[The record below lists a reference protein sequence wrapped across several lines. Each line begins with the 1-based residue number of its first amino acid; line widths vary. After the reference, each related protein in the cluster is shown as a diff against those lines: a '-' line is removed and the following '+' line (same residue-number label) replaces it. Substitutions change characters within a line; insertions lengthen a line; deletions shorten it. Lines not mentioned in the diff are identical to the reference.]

1 MALKQKLILLA
12 FILAICTSH
21 VLASTSTSFQIND
34 ESLDFASNAGF
45 LESATYAMDLGGITW
60 IDRNSESGSYI
71 LIDGNSILEEV
82 DPVIPPLPPSSGG
95 GGGGSALILPDD
107 DEEPVMDEIVIVEEV
122 HEAAP
127 EEIAEEEVAEEEVV
141 EEEVVE
147 EEVVEEEVVEELIS
161 YVEPSEEPIVEEES
175 IAEQEPTFI
184 FTEEEGFLYYETTDG
199 LDEYDFV
206 TELDYEVEQ
215 IEIVIPAEDQ
225 LESHDGEIII
235 DGNTG
240 SNYEITAIWI
250 GEDYVARSTVT
261 ADENGKFMV
270 KTPGTLKDG
279 EYMVLLYGLEI
290 NENKI
295 VQTKY
300 TTVKFNVIDGKAY
313 VKDIKGDVKL
323 SCVRWDFIALYVII
337 ILITI
342 YTLWRKIRK

>member
-12 FILAICTSH
+12 FILALCTSH

-34 ESLDFASNAGF
+34 ESLDFATNAGF
-45 LESATYAMDLGGITW
+45 LESTTYAMDLGGITW
-60 IDRNSESGSYI
+60 VDRNSESGSYI
-71 LIDGNSILEEV
+71 LIDGNSIIEE
-82 DPVIPPLPPSSGG
+82 DPVIPPTPPPPPSGGGG

-107 DEEPVMDEIVIVEEV
+107 DEEPIIDEIEIVEEVEEV

-127 EEIAEEEVAEEEVV
+127 SEEIAEEEIEEEPIPYVEPLEELIAEEEPT
-141 EEEVVE
+141 
-147 EEVVEEEVVEELIS
+147 L
-161 YVEPSEEPIVEEES
+161 
-175 IAEQEPTFI
+175 EQEPTFI

-206 TELDYEVEQ
+206 TELDYEVEP
-215 IEIVIPAEDQ
+215 IEIVIPTEDQ
-225 LESHDGEIII
+225 LESHDGEIVIN
-235 DGNTG
+235 GNTG
-240 SNYEITAIWI
+240 SNYEITAIWM

-261 ADENGKFMV
+261 ADDNGEFRV